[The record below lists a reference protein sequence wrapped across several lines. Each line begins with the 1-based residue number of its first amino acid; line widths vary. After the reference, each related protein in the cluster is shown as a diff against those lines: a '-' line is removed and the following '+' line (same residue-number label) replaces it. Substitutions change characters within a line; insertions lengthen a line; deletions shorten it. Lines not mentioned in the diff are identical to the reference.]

1 MEEMAKPVRS
11 VGREAFF
18 VFFLTSRLDVE
29 RHDPRDRQA
38 GTMRDNLRLNGAM
51 EAQRAVGSAS
61 GVGQA
66 WVDQTPISSLA
77 VAACAE
83 SGRRGMSV
91 ILYTGEGRGEVHG
104 HVQWVVI
111 VVDEWCEAV
120 RRSADVASSTG
131 NEGRIGY
138 DGIWEN
144 AIKGK
149 SGRQLQRPPQGPEP
163 ILYTSR
169 LGVHGRQ
176 NTESTMADQRAKANQ
191 ARRRVCAWPQRPA
204 NALGRGTGVDEK
216 DSLHA
221 GYYTTES
228 SW

>member
-1 MEEMAKPVRS
+1 M
-11 VGREAFF
+11 
-18 VFFLTSRLDVE
+18 
-29 RHDPRDRQA
+29 
-38 GTMRDNLRLNGAM
+38 
-51 EAQRAVGSAS
+51 
-61 GVGQA
+61 
-66 WVDQTPISSLA
+66 
-77 VAACAE
+77 
-83 SGRRGMSV
+83 
-91 ILYTGEGRGEVHG
+91 
-104 HVQWVVI
+104 
-111 VVDEWCEAV
+111 
-120 RRSADVASSTG
+120 ASSTG

-169 LGVHGRQ
+169 LGVHGRR

-221 GYYTTES
+221 GWACAVQCSAVLYTCVRVPCNEYIVAPDTGYQCS
-228 SW
+228 NVPIYIHT